1 MLHVVPGALRPV
13 FEDCPT
19 ARLRDAHRASAVEVM
34 GGNDG
39 WCRYVSHADMTLR
52 LRRWLHFKIISAL
65 LTVFETMSEN
75 GDQYGNPDILRLRLR
90 MWLAEI
96 LGYLSES
103 EDFDSSCRSQVD
115 TCDLSS

>member
-1 MLHVVPGALRPV
+1 MLHVAPGALRPV

-19 ARLRDAHRASAVEVM
+19 ARLRDSHRIGAVDVID
-34 GGNDG
+34 GNKG

-75 GDQYGNPDILRLRLR
+75 GDYANAP
-90 MWLAEI
+90 
-96 LGYLSES
+96 YS
-103 EDFDSSCRSQVD
+103 
-115 TCDLSS
+115 

>member
-1 MLHVVPGALRPV
+1 MLHVAPGVLRPV

-75 GDQYGNPDILRLRLR
+75 GDYANAP
-90 MWLAEI
+90 
-96 LGYLSES
+96 YS
-103 EDFDSSCRSQVD
+103 
-115 TCDLSS
+115 

>member
-1 MLHVVPGALRPV
+1 MLHVAPGVLRPV

-19 ARLRDAHRASAVEVM
+19 ARLRDSHRIGAVDVID
-34 GGNDG
+34 GNKG

-75 GDQYGNPDILRLRLR
+75 GDYANAP
-90 MWLAEI
+90 
-96 LGYLSES
+96 YS
-103 EDFDSSCRSQVD
+103 
-115 TCDLSS
+115 

>member
-65 LTVFETMSEN
+65 LTVFETM
-75 GDQYGNPDILRLRLR
+75 P
-90 MWLAEI
+90 
-96 LGYLSES
+96 
-103 EDFDSSCRSQVD
+103 
-115 TCDLSS
+115 

>member
-1 MLHVVPGALRPV
+1 MLHVAPGALRPV

-19 ARLRDAHRASAVEVM
+19 ARLRDSHRIGAVDVID
-34 GGNDG
+34 GNKG

-75 GDQYGNPDILRLRLR
+75 GDYANAQYSKPAAKSLNRCCFGR
-90 MWLAEI
+90 
-96 LGYLSES
+96 
-103 EDFDSSCRSQVD
+103 
-115 TCDLSS
+115 